1 MRMNAVL
8 SNPKHPEY
16 GQYTVP
22 LPIPSDQYDGLI
34 EALNAMGMGDP
45 LARDCQMDEIFGE
58 YPILKRLEGKPVNI
72 DELDYLAKRLDSF
85 CCALEG
91 AQFQGAAVSYDYSD
105 MADLINL
112 TFSCQQV
119 TVITDFSDLEQ
130 VGREHYMVLNGG
142 CASKEELDNLDGYE
156 TALLLIDEGDGVVTP
171 YGVVYDNG
179 MCLSQVYDGR
189 HFPQYFYEPPLLTLT
204 VQESKGAPQT
214 WLYLPAPDLQ
224 IKRSLIR
231 AGIVDPADMELSFQA
246 SEFPDAVDC
255 VLDMKSESLEELN
268 KLCRSI
274 QRLSTNEIKKLG
286 AVVEYAQPE
295 TAAQVRQ
302 LAENLDQFDYYTLD
316 GIKSKTVG
324 DGQHG
329 TARWA
334 TKQEIRQ
341 TYAHIPFE
349 PELWRKGEHLPEK
362 QGLILGCEGPK
373 NHVTALVDTDDIHAM
388 VTAASGAGKT
398 AFFLYPNIEYALAS
412 GMSFLCT
419 DTKGDLYRNYAGI
432 AKDFYGYQIAVL
444 DLRNPTR
451 SDGNNLLHLINK
463 YMDIYKAN
471 PNDLAAKAKAEKYS
485 KILAKTLINT
495 SGGDSAQYG
504 QNAFFYDSA
513 EGLLT
518 AMFLLV
524 AEYLPTE
531 DENGNPVEKRH
542 IVSVFKLV
550 QELLAPSKVKGKNQF
565 QILLE
570 KLPPNHKARWFAG
583 SALNTAEQAMAS
595 VISTVLS
602 RLNAFLDSEMEQILC
617 FDTAIDAEK
626 FCNEKSA
633 IFIVLPEEDQTKYF
647 MVSLILQNLYREILT
662 VADEN
667 GGRLKNRVVFFAD
680 ELGTCPPIQ
689 SLELMF
695 SASRSRGLMLVPI
708 VQSITGQLKKNY
720 GAEGAEVIVDNC
732 QVNLYGGFA
741 PASQTAVELSKA
753 LGSRTVMS
761 GSISRGK
768 NDPSQSLQMIERPLM
783 TPDELKSMPKG
794 SFIVAKTG
802 VHPMKVKLR
811 LFLDWGIRF
820 GEPYEVPEK
829 AQRAV
834 AYADKQELEESIIRR
849 HYGTVAEEEPP
860 QDVPAA
866 VGGMNHGMQA
876 EKNSRKTILRP

>member
-1 MRMNAVL
+1 
-8 SNPKHPEY
+8 
-16 GQYTVP
+16 
-22 LPIPSDQYDGLI
+22 
-34 EALNAMGMGDP
+34 
-45 LARDCQMDEIFGE
+45 
-58 YPILKRLEGKPVNI
+58 
-72 DELDYLAKRLDSF
+72 
-85 CCALEG
+85 
-91 AQFQGAAVSYDYSD
+91 
-105 MADLINL
+105 
-112 TFSCQQV
+112 
-119 TVITDFSDLEQ
+119 
-130 VGREHYMVLNGG
+130 
-142 CASKEELDNLDGYE
+142 
-156 TALLLIDEGDGVVTP
+156 
-171 YGVVYDNG
+171 
-179 MCLSQVYDGR
+179 
-189 HFPQYFYEPPLLTLT
+189 
-204 VQESKGAPQT
+204 
-214 WLYLPAPDLQ
+214 
-224 IKRSLIR
+224 
-231 AGIVDPADMELSFQA
+231 
-246 SEFPDAVDC
+246 
-255 VLDMKSESLEELN
+255 
-268 KLCRSI
+268 
-274 QRLSTNEIKKLG
+274 
-286 AVVEYAQPE
+286 
-295 TAAQVRQ
+295 
-302 LAENLDQFDYYTLD
+302 
-316 GIKSKTVG
+316 
-324 DGQHG
+324 
-329 TARWA
+329 
-334 TKQEIRQ
+334 
-341 TYAHIPFE
+341 
-349 PELWRKGEHLPEK
+349 
-362 QGLILGCEGPK
+362 
-373 NHVTALVDTDDIHAM
+373 
-388 VTAASGAGKT
+388 
-398 AFFLYPNIEYALAS
+398 
-412 GMSFLCT
+412 
-419 DTKGDLYRNYAGI
+419 
-432 AKDFYGYQIAVL
+432 
-444 DLRNPTR
+444 
-451 SDGNNLLHLINK
+451 
-463 YMDIYKAN
+463 
-471 PNDLAAKAKAEKYS
+471 
-485 KILAKTLINT
+485 
-495 SGGDSAQYG
+495 
-504 QNAFFYDSA
+504 
-513 EGLLT
+513 
-518 AMFLLV
+518 MFLLV

-849 HYGTVAEEEPP
+849 HYGTVAEEERP

>member
-1 MRMNAVL
+1 MPN
-8 SNPKHPEY
+8 
-16 GQYTVP
+16 
-22 LPIPSDQYDGLI
+22 
-34 EALNAMGMGDP
+34 
-45 LARDCQMDEIFGE
+45 
-58 YPILKRLEGKPVNI
+58 
-72 DELDYLAKRLDSF
+72 
-85 CCALEG
+85 
-91 AQFQGAAVSYDYSD
+91 
-105 MADLINL
+105 
-112 TFSCQQV
+112 
-119 TVITDFSDLEQ
+119 
-130 VGREHYMVLNGG
+130 
-142 CASKEELDNLDGYE
+142 
-156 TALLLIDEGDGVVTP
+156 LLLTMWDTIKNSNIGILVAAGL
-171 YGVVYDNG
+171 G
-179 MCLSQVYDGR
+179 MFAIIGGLS
-189 HFPQYFYEPPLLTLT
+189 
-204 VQESKGAPQT
+204 
-214 WLYLPAPDLQ
+214 
-224 IKRSLIR
+224 
-231 AGIVDPADMELSFQA
+231 MLS
-246 SEFPDAVDC
+246 
-255 VLDMKSESLEELN
+255 
-268 KLCRSI
+268 
-274 QRLSTNEIKKLG
+274 
-286 AVVEYAQPE
+286 YH
-295 TAAQVRQ
+295 
-302 LAENLDQFDYYTLD
+302 YTLS
-316 GIKSKTVG
+316 GIKSRTVG

-334 TKQEIRQ
+334 TDKEIRQ
-341 TYAHIPFE
+341 TYAHVPFKVKD
-349 PELWRKGEHLPEK
+349 WRKGVNLPAE
-362 QGLILGCEGPK
+362 QGLVLGCKGKKDEL
-373 NHVTALVDTDDIHAM
+373 TALVDSDDIHCLM
-388 VTAASGAGKT
+388 IAASGAGKT
-398 AFFLYPNIEYALAS
+398 AFFLYPNLEYACAS
-412 GMSFLCT
+412 GMSFLAL
-419 DTKGDLYRNYAGI
+419 DTKGDLARNYGSI
-432 AKDFYGYQIAVL
+432 AKKYYGYKHISVI

-463 YMDIYKAN
+463 YMDIYKADPKN
-471 PNDLAAKAKAEKYS
+471 LAAKAKAEKYS

-531 DENGNPVEKRH
+531 DADGNPIEKRH

-550 QELLAPSKVKGKNQF
+550 QELLAPSRVKGKNQF
-565 QILLE
+565 QLLLE

-708 VQSITGQLKKNY
+708 VQSITGQLQKNY
-720 GAEGAEVIVDNC
+720 GKEGSEIIVDNC

-741 PASQTAVELSKA
+741 PASQTAVELSKS

-768 NDPSQSLQMIERPLM
+768 NDPSQSLQMMERPLM

-820 GEPYEVPEK
+820 GMPYEVPEK
-829 AQRAV
+829 AQRFV

-849 HYGTVAEEEPP
+849 HYGTIVMDSEQP
-860 QDVPAA
+860 QGGGTSA
-866 VGGMNHGMQA
+866 GGMAQGIQA
-876 EKNSRKTILRP
+876 APDSRKTVFRP

>member
-1 MRMNAVL
+1 M
-8 SNPKHPEY
+8 SN
-16 GQYTVP
+16 
-22 LPIPSDQYDGLI
+22 
-34 EALNAMGMGDP
+34 
-45 LARDCQMDEIFGE
+45 
-58 YPILKRLEGKPVNI
+58 
-72 DELDYLAKRLDSF
+72 
-85 CCALEG
+85 
-91 AQFQGAAVSYDYSD
+91 
-105 MADLINL
+105 
-112 TFSCQQV
+112 
-119 TVITDFSDLEQ
+119 
-130 VGREHYMVLNGG
+130 
-142 CASKEELDNLDGYE
+142 
-156 TALLLIDEGDGVVTP
+156 LLLTMWDTIKSSNIGILVAAGL
-171 YGVVYDNG
+171 G
-179 MCLSQVYDGR
+179 MFAIIGGLS
-189 HFPQYFYEPPLLTLT
+189 
-204 VQESKGAPQT
+204 
-214 WLYLPAPDLQ
+214 
-224 IKRSLIR
+224 
-231 AGIVDPADMELSFQA
+231 MLS
-246 SEFPDAVDC
+246 
-255 VLDMKSESLEELN
+255 
-268 KLCRSI
+268 
-274 QRLSTNEIKKLG
+274 
-286 AVVEYAQPE
+286 YH
-295 TAAQVRQ
+295 
-302 LAENLDQFDYYTLD
+302 YTLS
-316 GIKSKTVG
+316 GIKSRTVG

-334 TKQEIRQ
+334 TDKEIRQ
-341 TYAHIPFE
+341 TYAHVPFKVRD
-349 PELWRKGEHLPEK
+349 WRKGVNLPTD
-362 QGLILGCEGPK
+362 QGLVLGCKGKKDEL
-373 NHVTALVDTDDIHAM
+373 TALVDSDDIHCLM
-388 VTAASGAGKT
+388 IAASGAGKT
-398 AFFLYPNIEYALAS
+398 AFFLYPNLEYACAS
-412 GMSFLCT
+412 GMSFLAL
-419 DTKGDLYRNYAGI
+419 DTKGDLARNYGSI
-432 AKDFYGYQIAVL
+432 AKKYYGYKHISVI

-463 YMDIYKAN
+463 YMDIYKADPKN
-471 PNDLAAKAKAEKYS
+471 LAAKAKAEKYS

-531 DENGNPVEKRH
+531 DANGNPIEKRH

-550 QELLAPSKVKGKNQF
+550 QELLAPSRVKGKNQF
-565 QILLE
+565 QLLLE

-708 VQSITGQLKKNY
+708 VQSITGQLQKNY
-720 GAEGAEVIVDNC
+720 GKEGSEIIVDNC

-741 PASQTAVELSKA
+741 PASQTAVELSKS

-768 NDPSQSLQMIERPLM
+768 NDPSQSLQMMERPLM

-820 GEPYEVPEK
+820 GMPYEVPEK
-829 AQRAV
+829 AQRFV

-849 HYGTVAEEEPP
+849 HYGTIVMDSEQP
-860 QDVPAA
+860 QGGGTSA
-866 VGGMNHGMQA
+866 GGMAQGIQA
-876 EKNSRKTILRP
+876 APDSRKTVFRP